1 LKFIID
7 ASKLFLLI
15 RSEFTQLTKV
25 VFQLMKVFF
34 INSLTQTPDSLTVV
48 NFITSDLIHLLKDK
62 FLLKAFL
69 TFILLIISTYGF
81 SQDPYYHT
89 IDKSLGLP
97 SNNVYDV
104 FQDSKGFMWFAT
116 NKGICRYDGSKF
128 INYTSD
134 SQSSVAGSN
143 ISEDRLGRIWYCNF
157 DGYLYYV
164 ENGKLKTFHQPE
176 TIGYFKY
183 GIINNF
189 LYLIQKNKVLIYDL
203 KSLKPI
209 SSHKIEGAFVYF
221 TLSDHQ
227 KFYILSDYLYEFSG
241 AKNVKKYPVP
251 EHLKK
256 NYTSAIIQKTENGLA
271 IISKNQT
278 KKYYLFK
285 DRKFTEKEFSKEINF
300 VQNLCF
306 TNNESWICSTNG
318 IYRNVLSSKK
328 ESVEHY
334 FPDYNISSI
343 YKDRQNNFWI
353 STLNRGLILIEDFDS
368 KFISMSSRPFVL
380 ENNGNQLLVS
390 TEKDE
395 LLLRDFNQN
404 HFQKIYQGRSN
415 HSISQMLSDDNLKTI
430 FFTSSTFNILKNRK
444 EIKTNI
450 ALAVKEIK
458 KIDTKYYAFSASGM
472 SGIFSNG
479 NPGKSIWD
487 SVYQSEKKIDAKF
500 EEIAFLRSSNGKS
513 NAYNSENQTIYYATN
528 IGLFAQNIHH
538 QKELFFQNKK
548 LFISKLANY
557 KNSVF
562 ALSTNGKIYFISK
575 NNKISLFNLPENI
588 KEEQIYKI
596 KIIRNSLFIFGE
608 KTLFE
613 YDFINKNFRKILS
626 NINELDVSDV
636 VFHQNQIIFAT
647 SKGLLIKNKKES
659 NNVTIPKLIVNQILV
674 NDKITA
680 LNNLLNLDNSQN
692 NIEIQFSVLSFVPS
706 QKSEVFYRVN
716 DNHWQNLENDNRNL
730 IFNSLSSGDYKI
742 DFRSKTEN
750 KFSEIQSVKFSIS
763 KPFWLKLGFIIP
775 LIILISALIYFIFR
789 LRIRK
794 IRKQNQ
800 LLLDKIELEK
810 NMNQSKLKAI
820 KSQMNPHFFY
830 NALNTIQAYV
840 LSNEK
845 KLAVNYL
852 SKFSLLTRTILEMS
866 EKETVTISEEIKTIN
881 LYLEIEKARFDNDF
895 DYEILVDETIDSD
908 NQRIPSMLLQ
918 PYIENAIKHGL
929 LHKKSEKKL
938 QISFDK
944 NDENLEIKIDDN
956 GIGRKKSQEL
966 NVIKTKRH
974 KSFATDAMQKRID
987 LLNLNKKNKISL
999 SYIDKSNDAENSLG
1013 TTVIIKI
1020 PLD

>member
-1 LKFIID
+1 MSICTVNENGF
-7 ASKLFLLI
+7 SVNE
-15 RSEFTQLTKV
+15 S
-25 VFQLMKVFF
+25 VFYQF
-34 INSLTQTPDSLTVV
+34 INP
-48 NFITSDLIHLLKDK
+48 NPRFINAYQFIKFDLIHLLKDK
-62 FLLKAFL
+62 FLLKAL
-69 TFILLIISTYGF
+69 LSFIIFTISVYGF
-81 SQDPYYHT
+81 SQNPYYHT
-89 IDKSLGLP
+89 IDKTLGLP
-97 SNNVYDV
+97 SNSVYDI
-104 FQDSKGFMWFAT
+104 FQDSKGFIWFAT

-134 SQSSVAGSN
+134 SQSSVSGSN
-143 ISEDRLGRIWYCNF
+143 ISEDRFGRIWYCNF

-164 ENGKLKTFHQPE
+164 ENGKLKTFHQLE

-183 GIINNF
+183 GIIDDF
-189 LYLIQKNKVLIYDL
+189 LYLIQKNKVIVYDL
-203 KSLKPI
+203 KFLKPI
-209 SSHKIEGAFVYF
+209 ISHKIEGAFVYF

-227 KFYILSDYLYEFSG
+227 KFYVLSDYLYEFSG
-241 AKNVKKYPVP
+241 AKKVKKYPVP

-271 IISKNQT
+271 IVSKNQT

-285 DRKFTEKEFSKEINF
+285 DGQFTEKEFSKEINF

-318 IYRNVLSSKK
+318 IYRNVLSRKK

-368 KFISMSSRPFVL
+368 KFISMSSRPIVL
-380 ENNGNQLLVS
+380 GNNGNQLLIS

-395 LLLRDFNQN
+395 LLLSDFNQN
-404 HFQKIYQGRSN
+404 QFQKIYQGTSN
-415 HSISQMLSDDNLKTI
+415 HSINQMLSDDDLKTI
-430 FFTSSTFNILKNRK
+430 FFTASTFKILKKQK
-444 EIKTNI
+444 EIKNDVPV
-450 ALAVKEIK
+450 AVKEIK
-458 KIDTKYYAFSASGM
+458 KIDSKYYAFSASGM

-479 NPGKSIWD
+479 NLGKSIWD
-487 SVYQSEKKIDAKF
+487 SVYHSEKKLDAKF
-500 EEIAFLRSSNGKS
+500 GEIAFFKNSNGKS
-513 NAYNSENQTIYYATN
+513 NAYNSENQTIYYAKN
-528 IGLFAQNIHH
+528 IGLFAQNLYQ

-548 LFISKLANY
+548 LFISKLADY
-557 KNSVF
+557 KDSVF
-562 ALSTNGKIYFISK
+562 ALSTNGKIFSISK
-575 NNKISLFNLPENI
+575 NNTISVFNLPENI
-588 KEEQIYKI
+588 KTESIYKI
-596 KIIRNSLFIFGE
+596 KIVGNSLFIFGE

-613 YDFINKNFRKILS
+613 YNFINKNFRKILS

-659 NNVTIPKLIVNQILV
+659 NRITIPKLIVNQILV

-680 LNNLLNLDNSQN
+680 QNNLLNLDNSQN

-706 QKSEVFYRVN
+706 QKSDVFYRIN
-716 DNHWQNLENDNRNL
+716 DNHWQSLENDNRAL

-742 DFRSKTEN
+742 DFQTKTEN
-750 KFSEIQSVKFSIS
+750 QFSEIQSVKFSIS

-789 LRIRK
+789 WRISK

-866 EKETVTISEEIKTIN
+866 EKETVTISEETKTIN

-908 NQRIPSMLLQ
+908 NQKIPSMLLQ

-938 QISFDK
+938 QISFNK
-944 NDENLEIKIDDN
+944 NIENLEIKIDDN